1 MTTSSQGRAPLPAR
15 RDRRARAALAVRW
28 IGAGEAAWQDASA
41 ITDELEA
48 LLSVY
53 GENASFRGYARR
65 FLDTVAV
72 VRGTVADAPVL
83 DPSARSLKEMPLAK
97 VANQ

>member
-1 MTTSSQGRAPLPAR
+1 MSRTWSGYDV
-15 RDRRARAALAVRW
+15 RDRWTGDALEPRR
-28 IGAGEAAWQDASA
+28 GRLHDASA

-53 GENASFRGYARR
+53 GENDSFRGYARR